1 MIGVIV
7 MLESMGVPLPAETLL
22 ISAAI
27 YCASTHHMSI
37 RWVATAGVLGAIMG
51 DNFGYLIGRIFG
63 FPLLERHGAKLGL
76 TPRRLTLGRFLFKR
90 HGGTIVLF
98 GRFVAILRV
107 FIALLAGANHMPWHL
122 FLIFNALGGM
132 LWAGGYSYG
141 AYYLG
146 HKVMQISGPV
156 GVTFG
161 ILGAVGLVVSIL
173 FLRHNEQ
180 RLTEEAEAAMEK
192 DMQKAEKRGA
202 SS

>member
-1 MIGVIV
+1 MIGIIV

-27 YCASTHHMSI
+27 YCASTHHMDI
-37 RWVATAGVLGAIMG
+37 RWVATAAVLGAIMG

-76 TPRRLTLGRFLFKR
+76 TPKRLTLGRFMFKR

-122 FLIFNALGGM
+122 FLVFNALGG
-132 LWAGGYSYG
+132 LFWAGGYAFG

-156 GVTFG
+156 GITFG
-161 ILGAVGLVVSIL
+161 VLGAIGLVASVI
-173 FLRHNEQ
+173 FLRRNEQ

-192 DMQKAEKRGA
+192 DMQKSEQQDAL
-202 SS
+202 S